1 MIGRFLLGGFLLLTL
16 ALQYR
21 LWLTPQGMPEVSR
34 LESALAA
41 QRSEN
46 ATLTERNVQLEAE
59 VDDLRQGLDA
69 VEERAR
75 TELGMIGR
83 EESFFEVVES
93 EPARDEPGE

>member
-1 MIGRFLLGGFLLLTL
+1 MMSRILLGIFLALAL

-46 ATLTERNVQLEAE
+46 AALTERNVQLQAE
-59 VDDLRQGLDA
+59 VEDLRQGLDA

-75 TELGMIGR
+75 TELGMVGR
-83 EESFFEVVES
+83 KESFFEVVDS
-93 EPARDEPGE
+93 EPAHEEPQE